1 MIREPLKRKKKGQII
16 QVAFFMVFV
25 FIIILTLL
33 ISKLILNKFNDAL
46 NEGNLHTPES
56 QEALNQM
63 GTAFPTFDNAILMV
77 LIILTIGLIITSFL
91 IPSHPIFL
99 VINIFGI
106 FFLCFLGFVLS
117 NLYKEIID
125 NSEDLAEVYTTFP
138 KLTFV
143 MNKIPW
149 IAAIL
154 VFIVTIVGFA
164 RYQGGGYG

>member
-1 MIREPLKRKKKGQII
+1 MIREPLKRKKKAQII